1 MLKKFLLAI
10 AVAIPMLASAQVKF
24 GTVDVESIIPTMPEF
39 KAAQDQIAEAS
50 KKYEATYKGL
60 QDELNKL
67 YAEFQQLN
75 NDPSTPQ
82 SIKDLR
88 IQDIQDKDERSKQF
102 LQTAQQDLERQNAQL
117 MQPIQE
123 KVVNAI
129 KAVGAENGF
138 TMIFPAGVSV
148 YDSPDIIDVTPMVKT
163 KLGIQ

>member
-1 MLKKFLLAI
+1 MIKKILLAL
-10 AVAIPMLASAQVKF
+10 AVALPVFASAQAKF
-24 GTVDVESIIPTMPEF
+24 GTVDIEAVITATPEYTE
-39 KAAQDQIAEAS
+39 AQNQVAEAS
-50 KKYEATYKGL
+50 KKYEASYKSL

-102 LQTAQQDLERQNAQL
+102 LQTAQQDLERLNQQL

-123 KVVNAI
+123 KMINAI
-129 KAVGAENGF
+129 QAVGTENGF
-138 TMIFPAGVSV
+138 TMIFPAGMSIFNGADV
-148 YDSPDIIDVTPMVKT
+148 IDATPLVKA

>member
-1 MLKKFLLAI
+1 MLKKFILAI
-10 AVAIPMLASAQVKF
+10 AVALPMIASAQKF
-24 GTVDVESIIPTMPEF
+24 GTVDVESIIPSMPEF
-39 KAAQDQIAEAS
+39 TEAQNQIAEAS
-50 KKYEATYKGL
+50 KKYEATYKSL

-75 NDPSTPQ
+75 SDPSTPQ
-82 SIKDLR
+82 TIKDLR
-88 IQDIQDKDERSKQF
+88 IQDIQDKDERAKQF

-129 KAVGAENGF
+129 QAVGTDNGF
-138 TMIFPAGVSV
+138 TMIFPVGVSV
-148 YDSPDIIDVTPMVKT
+148 FNSTDVVDVTPLVKT

>member
-1 MLKKFLLAI
+1 MFKKILLAI
-10 AVAIPMLASAQVKF
+10 AVALPMFASAQAKF
-24 GTVDVESIIPTMPEF
+24 GTVDVEAIITTMPEF
-39 KAAQDQIAEAS
+39 TEAQNQVAESS
-50 KKYEATYKGL
+50 KKYEASYKSL

-75 NDPSTPQ
+75 SDPSTPQ

-102 LQTAQQDLERQNAQL
+102 LQTAQQDLERLNAQL

-123 KVVNAI
+123 KVVSTI

-138 TMIFPAGVSV
+138 TMIFPVGVSV
-148 YDSPDIIDVTPMVKT
+148 FESADVVDVTPLIKA
-163 KLGIQ
+163 KLGIK

>member
-1 MLKKFLLAI
+1 MFKKFLLAV
-10 AVAIPMLASAQVKF
+10 AVALPMFASAQAKF
-24 GTVDVESIIPTMPEF
+24 GTVDVEAIITVMPEF
-39 KAAQDQIAEAS
+39 TEAQNQIAEAS

-75 NDPSTPQ
+75 SDPSTPQ

-123 KVVNAI
+123 KVVSTI
-129 KAVGAENGF
+129 KAVGTENGF
-138 TMIFPAGVSV
+138 TMIFPVGVSV
-148 YDSPDIIDVTPMVKT
+148 FDSADVVDVTPLIKA